1 MQERSGRSSLCQ
13 FSLSPAG
20 QSSLCTNNIKGETK
34 QLIVKTVA
42 VIEKYRVTRS
52 WRSWPP
58 KIFNRS
64 NSGSAYKF
72 GRAHYL

>member
-13 FSLSPAG
+13 VSLSPAG

-42 VIEKYRVTRS
+42 VIEKYRVA
-52 WRSWPP
+52 RSWPG

-72 GRAHYL
+72 GRSHYL